1 MSDVH
6 QIVVPQLGVN
16 DDRVRIVR
24 WHVAAGE
31 SVQRGQPLAE
41 LETTKAAFEL
51 EAEASGYFY
60 PLAQEG
66 SDPPIRAVIGFI
78 TAAPDPGIVQR
89 HATPQAGETPGPKLT
104 AKARALALELNLDFS
119 TIPLSGIIREE
130 DIRRLA
136 RGSHLELPPAPSQG
150 DAVVYGASQGGA
162 VVAEAMRSRGDYR
175 PVAFI
180 DDNTALAGSICEGL
194 PVWPPETLR
203 DLPRRGIAGIATHI
217 TRGMTRQ
224 DLLERAALAGVPM
237 LNVIHARAAVASTVR
252 MGAGNLIKAGAVV
265 DDYVTLGNC
274 CIIDN
279 AAVVP
284 HHCRLHSG
292 VHLAPGVAMGGDCEI
307 GENAIIG
314 VGARLAPRVKIGR
327 NAIVGVGAVIA
338 RDLPDE
344 AIAEGPAA
352 KTSGTRKDT

>member
-1 MSDVH
+1 LSDVH
-6 QIVVPQLGVN
+6 EIVVPQLGVN

-24 WHVAAGE
+24 WHVAAGDP
-31 SVQRGQPLAE
+31 VQRGQALAE
-41 LETTKAAFEL
+41 LETTKAAIEL

-66 SDPPIRAVIGFI
+66 GEAPIRAVIGFI
-78 TAAPDPGIVQR
+78 TTAPDPGIVQR
-89 HATPQAGETPGPKLT
+89 HATPPAGAPTGQKLT
-104 AKARALALELNLDFS
+104 AKARALALELDLDVS
-119 TIPLSGIIREE
+119 KLTLSGIIREE

-136 RGSHLELPPAPSQG
+136 RGSRLELPPAPSQG
-150 DAVVYGASQGGA
+150 NAVVYGASQGGA

-180 DDNTALAGSICEGL
+180 DDNTALAGSTYEGL
-194 PVWPPETLR
+194 PVWPTEALQE
-203 DLPRRGIAGIATHI
+203 LSQRGIAGIATHI
-217 TRGMTRQ
+217 TRGTTRQ
-224 DLLERAALAGVPM
+224 QLLERAALAGVPM
-237 LNVIHARAAVASTVR
+237 LNVIHAHAAVASTVR

-327 NAIVGVGAVIA
+327 NAIVGVGALIA
-338 RDLPDE
+338 RDLPDD

-352 KTSGTRKDT
+352 KTSGTRKDN